1 VCIKTDVEEEGKM
14 VGLYNV
20 KRYKKKNLNVHAG
33 SQAAKKIYK
42 NVTIIPN
49 KHCKVGFKQ
58 K

>member
-1 VCIKTDVEEEGKM
+1 VEEEGKM

-20 KRYKKKNLNVHAG
+20 KRYPKKNLNVHAG

-58 K
+58 E

>member
-1 VCIKTDVEEEGKM
+1 VYKTHVEEGKM

-20 KRYKKKNLNVHAG
+20 KRYKKKTKMYM
-33 SQAAKKIYK
+33 QAAKLPKNLQ

-58 K
+58 E